1 MMQTIAIANHKGG
14 VGKTATAHALGV
26 ALGQLGRRVLLVDID
41 PQSSLTMACG
51 VISAAGE
58 SMAEVL
64 GGVTPGTA
72 KLTDILLNVGNG
84 GTAVHLA
91 PADIALAPN
100 ELGLTQRY
108 GREALL
114 YHALSDVSDYYDAC
128 LIDCPPSLG
137 LLTVNA
143 LRAATAVIIA
153 TQPQISDLRGLA
165 LFLDTID
172 QVKQQINP
180 QLKIAGILVTFAD
193 GRLIHHQ
200 DAIETMKGRGL
211 PLFQTVIGRSVRV
224 AEAAAAGESIV
235 TYDPD
240 NPQATNYKLL
250 ANEVDQW
257 LRNEQR

>member
-1 MMQTIAIANHKGG
+1 MQTIAIANHKGG
-14 VGKTATAHALGV
+14 VGKTATTHALGT
-26 ALGQLGRRVLLVDID
+26 ALGLLGRRVLLIDID
-41 PQSSLTMACG
+41 PQSSLTMATG
-51 VISAAGE
+51 VTSAAGE
-58 SMAEVL
+58 SMAEVM
-64 GGVTPGTA
+64 GDVSPGTT
-72 KLTDILLNVGNG
+72 KLSDILVDVGDEG
-84 GTAVHLA
+84 ATVHLA

-108 GREALL
+108 GREAILAT
-114 YHALSDVSDYYDAC
+114 ALDVVRDYYDVC

-153 TQPQISDLRGLA
+153 TQPQISDLRGLV

-180 QLKIAGILVTFAD
+180 HLKIAGILVTFAD

-200 DAIETMKGRGL
+200 DAISVMNDQNL
-211 PLFQTVIGRSVRV
+211 PLFETTIGRSVRV

-240 NPQATNYKLL
+240 NPQATNYKRL
-250 ANEVDQW
+250 AKEVDQW